1 MVKVEVLIDN
11 FKDIENYHNE
21 IKVIRNG
28 KEIVAKEQLLHT
40 GDIYE
45 ISKERYN
52 HLSIKGIVA
61 KFIDKSKVEEGE

>member
-11 FKDIENYHNE
+11 FKDKENYHKE
-21 IKVIRNG
+21 IKIIRNG
-28 KEIVAKEQLLHT
+28 KEIVVKEQLLQT

-52 HLSIKGIVA
+52 HLSKLGIVA
-61 KFIDKSKVEEGE
+61 KYKEKPKVEEGE